1 MKNKLISN
9 FINLYKEREEL
20 YVLLNSREFQKS
32 IKHPELPLYSRIR
45 KEFQEEMKLV
55 RKINKLSEDLIR
67 MYIVVLL
74 VVTAIL
80 FCKVDDDDFHEDLKY
95 IIRGSMT
102 GYWWRNKK

>member
-67 MYIVVLL
+67 MYNEIYPYE
-74 VVTAIL
+74 VTHVPSITMI
-80 FCKVDDDDFHEDLKY
+80 KNRDININD
-95 IIRGSMT
+95 I
-102 GYWWRNKK
+102 